1 MWVDIRLEISQRT
14 REYVKVIETSED
26 IQAREAD
33 SLDNLCVNAIRAL
46 SIDGVTNANSGH
58 PGMPLG
64 AAPMAYVL
72 WTRFRKHSPA
82 KPNWMDRDRFVL
94 SAGHASM
101 LLYSLLH
108 LTGYDLSLDDIKAFR
123 QWNSK
128 TPGHP
133 EHHLTP
139 GVDTTTGPLGQGFG
153 NAVGMAI
160 AEAYLAAHF
169 NRPGHEIV
177 DHYTYVMCSD
187 GDLMEGISSEAAS
200 MAGHMRLHKLIVL
213 YDDNTVSLDGP
224 TSLTF
229 DNEDISLRFE
239 AHGWNVLYVEDGNDL
254 EAIDGAIRSAHDEH
268 EKPTL
273 IRVRTHIGFGSPKQ
287 DTSKA
292 HGSPL
297 TPDEVLATKRNLG
310 WPSEEPFW
318 LPQEAIAHCREA
330 IEKGARAEHDWQE
343 RLAAYARAFPDLA
356 EQWNAAA
363 SGSLPAGWDADI
375 PVFGPDDAQATRQA
389 SGKVLNAIAPKLPTL
404 IGGSADLS
412 SSTETDLKGYGVF
425 GPGKYA
431 GRNIYFGVREHAMA
445 AAVNG
450 MSLHSGIRPFGGTF
464 LMFYSYMAN
473 PVRMAALMAAPSI
486 FVYTHDSIGLGEDG
500 PTHQQVEV
508 LAALR
513 AIPNLVTLRPADAN
527 ETAEAWRIAIARQ
540 DGPTALCFSRQKL
553 PILDHSEG
561 DPLGATKK
569 GGYILARETGKAL
582 PDIILIGAGSEVQ
595 LLVDARKTLQQEGLA
610 VRVVSMPSHELFL
623 AQPKAYQDA
632 VLPPTVRAR
641 LACEAAASQPWYR
654 FVGLDGDVLGLDRF
668 GASAPASVVF
678 KQLGFTAENAAQR
691 ARALLSR

>member
-1 MWVDIRLEISQRT
+1 
-14 REYVKVIETSED
+14 VIETTED
-26 IQAREAD
+26 LESREAA
-33 SLDNLCVNAIRAL
+33 SLDSLCVNAIRTL
-46 SIDGVTNANSGH
+46 SIDAVTNANSGH

-72 WTRFRKHSPA
+72 WTRFRKHSP
-82 KPNWMDRDRFVL
+82 KQPNWIDRDRFVL
-94 SAGHASM
+94 SAGHASA

-108 LTGYDLSLDDIKAFR
+108 LTGYDLSLDDVKAFR

-133 EHHLTP
+133 EHFLAP
-139 GVDTTTGPLGQGFG
+139 GVDTTTGPLGQGLG

-213 YDDNTVSLDGP
+213 YDDNSISLDGP

-229 DNEDISLRFE
+229 DNEDVTQRFE
-239 AHGWNVLYVEDGNDL
+239 SHGWNVVFVEDGNDL
-254 EAIDGAIRSAHDEH
+254 EAIDGAIRSAHTEH

-273 IRVRTHIGFGSPKQ
+273 IRVKTHIGFGSPKQ
-287 DTSKA
+287 DSSKV

-297 TPDEVLATKRNLG
+297 SPDEVIATKRNLG

-318 LPQEAIAHCREA
+318 LPEEAISHFREA
-330 IEKGARAEHDWQE
+330 VGAGTKAEHEWEQ
-343 RLAAYARAFPDLA
+343 RVAAYTKAFPELGKQWELA
-356 EQWNAAA
+356 T
-363 SGSLPAGWDADI
+363 SGKLPEGWDADI

-412 SSTETDLKGYGVF
+412 SSTETDLKGFGVF

-445 AAVNG
+445 AALNG
-450 MSLHSGIRPFGGTF
+450 MTLHYGVRPFGGTF
-464 LMFYSYMAN
+464 LMFYTYMAN
-473 PVRMAALMAAPSI
+473 PVRMAALMSAPSI
-486 FVYTHDSIGLGEDG
+486 FVYTHDGIGLGEDG

-513 AIPNLVTLRPADAN
+513 AVPNLVTIRPADAN
-527 ETAEAWRIAIARQ
+527 ETAEAWRSAIARQ

-561 DPLGATKK
+561 DPVSAARKGA
-569 GGYILARETGKAL
+569 YVLARETGKSV

-595 LLVDARKTLQQEGLA
+595 LLVGARKMLQQDGQA
-610 VRVVSMPSHELFL
+610 VRVVSMPSQELFL
-623 AQPKAYQDA
+623 AQPKQYQDE
-632 VLPPTVRAR
+632 VLPPSVRAR
-641 LACEAAASQPWYR
+641 LACESAASQPWYR
-654 FVGLDGDVLGLDRF
+654 FVGLDGDVVGLDRF
-668 GASAPASVVF
+668 GASAPASVIF
-678 KQLGFTAENAAQR
+678 KQLGFTAENVAQR
-691 ARALLSR
+691 ARALVSK

>member
-1 MWVDIRLEISQRT
+1 MWGYVLNAEEPPT
-14 REYVKVIETSED
+14 RENATVIETTED
-26 IQAREAD
+26 RQAREDA

-72 WTRFRKHSPA
+72 WTRFRKHSPTH
-82 KPNWMDRDRFVL
+82 PNWMDRDRFVL

-139 GVDTTTGPLGQGFG
+139 GVDTTTGPLGQGLG
-153 NAVGMAI
+153 NAVGMAV

-177 DHYTYVMCSD
+177 DHYTYVLCSD
-187 GDLMEGISSEAAS
+187 GDLMEGISSESAS

-213 YDDNTVSLDGP
+213 YDDNSISLDGP

-229 DNEDISLRFE
+229 DQEDVSLRFE
-239 AHGWNVLYVEDGNDL
+239 AQGWNVLFVEDGNDL
-254 EAIDGAIRSAHDEH
+254 EAIDGAIRAAQEEH

-273 IRVRTHIGFGSPKQ
+273 IRVKTHIGFGSPKQ
-287 DTSKA
+287 DSSKA
-292 HGSPL
+292 HGSAFSA
-297 TPDEVLATKRNLG
+297 DEVIATKRNLG

-318 LPQEAIAHCREA
+318 LPQEAVDHFREA
-330 IEKGARAEHDWQE
+330 VGKGAAAQSEWQD
-343 RLAAYARAFPDLA
+343 RLAAYAKAFPELA
-356 EQWNAAA
+356 EQWNLATN
-363 SGSLPAGWDADI
+363 GKLPEGWDADI

-412 SSTETDLKGYGVF
+412 SSTETDLKGFGVF

-445 AAVNG
+445 SALNG
-450 MSLHSGIRPFGGTF
+450 MTLHYGVRPFGGTF
-464 LMFYSYMAN
+464 LMFYTYMAN

-486 FVYTHDSIGLGEDG
+486 FVYTHDTVGLGEDG

-508 LAALR
+508 LSALR
-513 AIPNLVTLRPADAN
+513 AIPNMVTLRPADAN
-527 ETAEAWRIAIARQ
+527 ETAEAWRAAIARQ

-561 DPLGATKK
+561 DPVGATRQ
-569 GGYILARETGKAL
+569 GAYILTRESGKDT
-582 PDIILIGAGSEVQ
+582 PDVILIGAGSEVQ
-595 LLVDARKTLQQEGLA
+595 LLVGARAILQRDGLA
-610 VRVVSMPSHELFL
+610 VRVVSMPSQELFL
-623 AQPKAYQDA
+623 AQPREYRDR
-632 VLPPTVRAR
+632 VLPPSVRAR

-654 FVGLDGDVLGLDRF
+654 FVGLDGDVLALDRF
-668 GASAPASVVF
+668 GASAPAGVIF
-678 KQLGFTAENAAQR
+678 KQLGFTPENVAAR
-691 ARALLSR
+691 ARALLNN